1 MKYIATVDGQEY
13 TIEIESDNQ
22 VVVNGQPVQVDFR
35 KVGSLTLYSLLL
47 DNHSFEVVVEDEG
60 RGVRQ
65 VVLGG
70 NLYRVRVED
79 ERTRR
84 LSRADRRPQLTR
96 GEVTIKAPIPGM
108 VVKLLVA
115 PGDTVFEGQGV
126 AILEAMKMENELC
139 APRGGTVHEVRASPG
154 EVVDQGQILV
164 TIQ

>member
-13 TIEIESDNQ
+13 TIEIESDSQ
-22 VVVNGQPVQVDFR
+22 VVVNGQPIQVDFR

-60 RGVRQ
+60 RGICQ

-84 LSRADRRPQLTR
+84 LSNVNHRPQLGG
-96 GEVTIKAPIPGM
+96 GEVTIRAPIPGM
-108 VVKLLVA
+108 MVKILVA
-115 PGDTVFEGQGV
+115 PGDTVSDGQGV
-126 AILEAMKMENELC
+126 AILEAMKMENELL
-139 APRGGTVHEVRASPG
+139 APREGTVREVRVSSG
-154 EVVDQGQILV
+154 EVVEQGQILV